1 MEDQRLNKRKMV
13 WIQTGTPGD
22 VTQSYKVVKD
32 MELNKDMIN
41 HSFHSINSKAH
52 SDFMHLSRL
61 KKNKDKKCFEGYIIA
76 LSVSMP

>member
-1 MEDQRLNKRKMV
+1 MKDQRPKKKMV

-22 VTQSYKVVKD
+22 ITQSYKVIQD

-61 KKNKDKKCFEGYIIA
+61 KKNKDKKCFEVYIIA
-76 LSVSMP
+76 LSGSMP

>member
-13 WIQTGTPGD
+13 SIQTGTPGD

-32 MELNKDMIN
+32 VELNKDMIN
-41 HSFHSINSKAH
+41 HSFHSINSKVH

-61 KKNKDKKCFEGYIIA
+61 KKNKDKKCFAGYIIA
-76 LSVSMP
+76 LSG